1 MVIIEEKRNKQV
13 KPSVLMTRI
22 KQVTAML
29 LALLIILSGNG
40 AAAQAQAAEDPAPV
54 IETTIYEISKY
65 GNIVLSISPDSMRE
79 LGYEPADL
87 ILVQIGDAE
96 MEMPIGTG
104 YSDADSGEPICC
116 YKFSASKGVEEV
128 VLAING
134 GNLTEVMGIAEY
146 EKIEEAPGFIWHPLR
161 GLEQPV
167 TVTISMVQKQGY
179 AEEYQMHQLGGTR
192 SNKRSDYAQLS
203 DEEYANF
210 RAVET
215 TGMGVGTL
223 YRSSSPVR
231 PAYNRNAEADAA
243 LQNALICTVMNMAD
257 SEEAMKSYP
266 DYILTAYA
274 HCDIIAL
281 DMKVDFASEEFRAG
295 LADGFRYLASHEGP
309 YLIHCQ
315 EGKDRTGF
323 ACAVLECLM
332 GADTDEVVEDYMIT
346 YYNFYG
352 IGPDSEQYA
361 RIADSNIKRSLR
373 DAFGVDAID
382 GAAVDLANEAEE
394 YLLEIGMSGEEIAT
408 LKTQLAKDY
417 GGLAEAA

>member
-1 MVIIEEKRNKQV
+1 MYHSKV
-13 KPSVLMTRI
+13 MTRSKKAI
-22 KQVTAML
+22 AIV
-29 LALLIILSGNG
+29 LALFAFLACV
-40 AAAQAQAAEDPAPV
+40 AAAPQATEDADQAPA
-54 IETTIYEISKY
+54 IEATIYEISKY
-65 GNIVLSISPDSMRE
+65 GNIVLSISPDSMKE
-79 LGYEPADL
+79 LGYEQADV
-87 ILVQIGDAE
+87 ILVRIGEHE
-96 MEMPIGTG
+96 MEMPIGTS
-104 YSDADSGEPICC
+104 YSDADSGEPICI
-116 YKFSASKGVEEV
+116 YKFSATKGVEEV
-128 VLAING
+128 LLAING
-134 GNLTEVMGIAEY
+134 GNLTEAMGIAEY
-146 EKIEEAPGFIWHPLR
+146 EKIDCDPGFTWILTG

-167 TVTISMVQKQGY
+167 AVSISMVQKQGY

-192 SNKRSDYAQLS
+192 SNKRSDYPELS
-203 DEEYANF
+203 DEEFANF

-243 LQNALICTVMNMAD
+243 LQNALIRTVMNMAD

-266 DYILTAYA
+266 DYDLSYYA
-274 HCDIIAL
+274 DCDIIAL
-281 DMKVDFASEEFRAG
+281 DMKIDFASEEFRTA

-323 ACAVLECLM
+323 ACGILECLM
-332 GADTDEVVEDYMIT
+332 GASVDEVVEDYMLT

-361 RIADSNIKRSLR
+361 QIADSNIKASLA

-382 GAAVDLANEAEE
+382 DASLDLAAEAED
-394 YLLEIGMSGEEIAT
+394 YLLEIGMSAEEISA
-408 LKTQLAKDY
+408 LKDQLAVDY
-417 GGLAEAA
+417 GGLLQAA

>member
-1 MVIIEEKRNKQV
+1 MNSPRFLITCRKTAAI
-13 KPSVLMTRI
+13 VL
-22 KQVTAML
+22 AL
-29 LALLIILSGNG
+29 LALVMSIG
-40 AAAQAQAAEDPAPV
+40 AAPQTAAEPGEAPD
-54 IETTIYEISKY
+54 IEATILEISKY
-65 GNIVLSISPDSMRE
+65 GNIVLSIGPDSMKE

-87 ILVQIGDAE
+87 ILVRIGEAE

-104 YSDADSGEPICC
+104 YSDVDSGEPICC
-116 YKFSASKGVEEV
+116 WKTSSKGVEEV

-134 GNLTEVMGIAEY
+134 GNLTEALGIAEY
-146 EKIEEAPGFIWHPLR
+146 EKIEEDPGFTWHLLG
-161 GLEQPV
+161 GLELPV
-167 TVTISMVQKQGY
+167 TVSISMAEKQGY
-179 AEEYQMHQLGGTR
+179 AEEYQLHQLGGTR
-192 SNKRSDYAQLS
+192 SNKRADYAELS

-243 LQNALICTVMNMAD
+243 LQNALIRTVMNMAD
-257 SEEAMKSYP
+257 SEEIMKSYP
-266 DYILTAYA
+266 DYILTNYA
-274 HCDIIAL
+274 DCDIIAL
-281 DMKVDFASEEFRAG
+281 DMKIDFASDEFRAA

-323 ACAVLECLM
+323 ACGILECLM
-332 GADTDEVVEDYMIT
+332 GASAEEVVEDYMIT

-352 IGPDSEQYA
+352 IGPDSEQYEQ
-361 RIADSNIKRSLR
+361 IAASNIKASLAG
-373 DAFGVDAID
+373 AFGIDAID
-382 GAAVDLANEAEE
+382 AENVDLAAEAEA
-394 YLLEIGMSGEEIAT
+394 YLLEIGMSAGEIAE
-408 LKTQLAKDY
+408 LKTQLARDY

>member
-1 MVIIEEKRNKQV
+1 MKYPVF
-13 KPSVLMTRI
+13 MTRI
-22 KQVTAML
+22 KTMTAML
-29 LALLIILSGNG
+29 LALLLILSATG
-40 AAAQAQAAEDPAPV
+40 AAAQAQEAAEDAAPL
-54 IETTIYEISKY
+54 IEATILEISKY
-65 GNIVLSISPDSMRE
+65 GNIVLSIGPDSMRE

-87 ILVQIGDAE
+87 VLVRIGGAE
-96 MEMPIGTG
+96 MEMPIGTS
-104 YSDADSGEPICC
+104 YTDADSGEPICC

-146 EKIEEAPGFIWHPLR
+146 EKIEEDPGFTWHPIG
-161 GLEQPV
+161 GLEPPIS
-167 TVTISMVQKQGY
+167 VTISMVQKQGY

-192 SNKRSDYAQLS
+192 SNKRSDYPQLS
-203 DEEYANF
+203 DEAFANF

-231 PAYNRNAEADAA
+231 PAYGRNAEADAA
-243 LQNALICTVMNMAD
+243 MQTALIRTVMNMAD
-257 SEEAMKSYP
+257 SEEALESYP
-266 DYILTAYA
+266 DYILSYYS

-281 DMKVDFASEEFRAG
+281 DMKIDFASEEFRTA
-295 LADGFRYLASHEGP
+295 LADGFRFLASHEGP

-323 ACAVLECLM
+323 ACGILECLM
-332 GADTDEVVEDYMIT
+332 GASAEEVVEDYMIT

-352 IGPDSEQYA
+352 IGPDSEQYD
-361 RIADSNIKRSLR
+361 RIADSNIKTSLA
-373 DAFGVDAID
+373 DAFGVETID
-382 GAAVDLANEAEE
+382 DETVDLAAEAEE
-394 YLLEIGMSGEEIAT
+394 YLLEIGMSEEDIAA
-408 LKTQLAKDY
+408 LKTRLAQDY

>member
-1 MVIIEEKRNKQV
+1 MNYTRLLKRIGKTALV
-13 KPSVLMTRI
+13 CVL
-22 KQVTAML
+22 L
-29 LALLIILSGNG
+29 LALLAGTG
-40 AAAQAQAAEDPAPV
+40 ASAQAQEAAEDAAPV
-54 IETTIYEISKY
+54 IEATILEISKY
-65 GNIVLSISPDSMRE
+65 GNIVLTISPDSMRE

-87 ILVQIGDAE
+87 VLVRIGSAE
-96 MEMPIGTG
+96 MEMPIGTS
-104 YSDADSGEPICC
+104 YTDADSGEPICC
-116 YKFSASKGVEEV
+116 YKLSASKGVEEV

-146 EKIEEAPGFIWHPLR
+146 EKIEEDPGFTWHLIG
-161 GLEQPV
+161 GLELPV

-203 DEEYANF
+203 DEEFANF

-223 YRSSSPVR
+223 YRSSSPVL
-231 PAYNRNAEADAA
+231 PAYSRNAEADAA
-243 LQNALICTVMNMAD
+243 MQTALIRTVMNMAD
-257 SEEAMKSYP
+257 SEEAMKGYP
-266 DYILTAYA
+266 DYILSYYSQ
-274 HCDIIAL
+274 CDIIAL
-281 DMKVDFASEEFRAG
+281 DMKVDFASAEFRAA

-323 ACAVLECLM
+323 ACAILECLM
-332 GADTDEVVEDYMIT
+332 GASAEEVVEDYMIT

-361 RIADSNIKRSLR
+361 RIADSNIKASLSA
-373 DAFGVDAID
+373 AFGVDAID
-382 GAAVDLANEAEE
+382 DPSVDLAAEAEE
-394 YLLEIGMSGEEIAT
+394 YLLEIGMSGEEIAA
-408 LKTQLAKDY
+408 LKTRLAQEY